1 MDRWGDYWRFTT
13 ASIDRLFRPVFT
25 ECVEVECYGNVLAA
39 TAFLQG
45 IVVED
50 LPDPAL
56 LDDRDDDYQL
66 VIAIVARKS

>member
-1 MDRWGDYWRFTT
+1 
-13 ASIDRLFRPVFT
+13 
-25 ECVEVECYGNVLAA
+25 LAA

-56 LDDRDDDYQL
+56 LDDRDEDYQL
-66 VIAIVARKS
+66 VIAIVARKA